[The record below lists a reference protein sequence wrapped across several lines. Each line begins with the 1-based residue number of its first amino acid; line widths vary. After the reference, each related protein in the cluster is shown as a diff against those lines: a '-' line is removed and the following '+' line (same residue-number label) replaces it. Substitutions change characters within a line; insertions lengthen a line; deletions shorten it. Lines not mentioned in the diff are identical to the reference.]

1 MTNSFTTT
9 DPGKHRA
16 GFVKLIGSPNVDKST
31 LMRQLTG
38 EKILNT
44 SPEARTKSPLIMGIT
59 NGDNFQI
66 VYSALPDVLAPSK
79 KMLKKEIGQAV
90 DLLQESDVIL
100 CLIDCDETCYN
111 AELVK
116 SIKGLEIPIVLVINP
131 INKYTEEQVAE
142 AQTRWNNIFPKA
154 DFFAVSSLTG
164 QNIDGLRER
173 IITLLPECPPYFPK
187 NDDPTRRWTRY
198 CISELIREQIR
209 LQYKKEIAD
218 SMEVGVGSYRK
229 KEGKSLTQ
237 IAATIYVEWDTQ
249 KDIVFGSKGS
259 AIMKLGTNARVAI
272 EDFLQEPIKLEL
284 RVEAL
289 KQLRQSKL
297 NEKNTIMESVVCCTS
312 RKLITCYKDE
322 KVVKSCVH
330 WLYEPLD
337 IELEYTE
344 APKVDFSE
352 YDRVR
357 VYWLYGKREVTIK
370 LAEGADK
377 LKMGKIVV
385 NMPNGEIAEFDYISD
400 ELWVDDIDDNEA
412 DDRKTF
418 EIDEY
423 CKEGVEELGG
433 WPIDN
438 DEPDEVYD
446 MELIDLAR

>member
-1 MTNSFTTT
+1 MSNNSSITNDSRN
-9 DPGKHRA
+9 HRA
-16 GFVKLIGSPNVDKST
+16 GFVKLIGNPNMGKST
-31 LMRQLTG
+31 LMKQLGG
-38 EKILNT
+38 EKALNT
-44 SPEARTKSPLIMGIT
+44 FSGEQTTSPRAMGVI

-66 VYSALPDVLAPSK
+66 VYSDLPDVLAPADKMQK
-79 KMLKKEIGQAV
+79 KIISQVV
-90 DLLQESDVIL
+90 DLLQDTDIIL
-100 CLIDCDETCYN
+100 YLIECGETCFN

-116 SIKGLEIPIVLVINP
+116 NIKELEIPTVVVINQ
-131 INKYTEEQVAE
+131 IDKYTEEQVTE
-142 AQTRWNNIFPKA
+142 ASTRWSNIFPEA
-154 DFFAVSSLTG
+154 NLFTVSTLTG
-164 QNIDGLRER
+164 QNINSLREC
-173 IITLLPECPPYFPK
+173 IVALLPKDPPYPYSSK
-187 NDDPTRRWTRY
+187 NAIDRY
-198 CISELIREQIR
+198 FITELIREQIL

-218 SMEVGVGSYRK
+218 SVNVVLEEYEK
-229 KEGKSLTQ
+229 KENEDFTSIK
-237 IAATIYVEWDTQ
+237 ATVYVEWDTQ
-249 KDIVFGSKGS
+249 KDTIIGSKGS
-259 AIMKLGTNARVAI
+259 AILKLGSNTRAAI
-272 EDFLQEPIKLEL
+272 EEFLRERVILEL
-284 RVEAL
+284 YVKAL
-289 KQLRQSKL
+289 KILPQSKG
-297 NEKNTIMESVVCCTS
+297 NKMESVVCCAS

-344 APKVDFSE
+344 ALKVDFSE

-357 VYWLYGKREVTIK
+357 VFWLYGKREVTIK
-370 LAEGADK
+370 LSEDADK

-412 DDRKTF
+412 DDKSF

-433 WPIDN
+433 WPIEN